1 MLLYS
6 KPFPICRILRNI
18 IVIIVFLR
26 CFITAAL
33 VLSAACNNPGEEAV
47 PLPPAEN
54 LEPDFPLNI
63 RNLEHFRQLIPSG
76 LPTVDEP
83 WSSALGDGE
92 KSVYLTFDDGP
103 RPVSTERILDV
114 LDKEG
119 VKATFFVIGWK
130 AEKHPDIVRE
140 IVRRG
145 HTLGNHTYDHIMPWA
160 GNFNKYVDNAVKG
173 REAVEKAA
181 GVDVPLFRPPGGSL
195 RLIDTLEEKGMKV
208 VLWTT
213 LSGDCAP
220 GKPPAY
226 LIHLVKL
233 QEQKRPVFHNPMVI
247 LMHDTHEHTAL
258 ALPDIIAYLKK
269 KGFRFQSEWQ

>member
-1 MLLYS
+1 M
-6 KPFPICRILRNI
+6 
-18 IVIIVFLR
+18 R
-26 CFITAAL
+26 CFTAAAL
-33 VLSAACNNPGEEAV
+33 AVFAACSSPGTGAD
-47 PLPPAEN
+47 PAPPPESPGTE
-54 LEPDFPLNI
+54 LPLNI
-63 RNLEHFRQLIPSG
+63 RNLEHFQQLVRAGIPA
-76 LPTVDEP
+76 LDEP
-83 WSSALGDGE
+83 LSSALADGE
-92 KSVYLTFDDGP
+92 KGVYLTFDDGP

-130 AEKHPDIVRE
+130 AEKHPGIVRE
-140 IVRRG
+140 IAGRG

-195 RLIDTLEEKGMKV
+195 RLIDRLEEKGMKV

-213 LSGDCAP
+213 LSGDCAQ
-220 GKPPAY
+220 GKPPDY

-233 QEQKRPVFHNPMVI
+233 QEQKRPVFHRPMVI

-269 KGFRFQSEWQ
+269 KGFRFLSEWM